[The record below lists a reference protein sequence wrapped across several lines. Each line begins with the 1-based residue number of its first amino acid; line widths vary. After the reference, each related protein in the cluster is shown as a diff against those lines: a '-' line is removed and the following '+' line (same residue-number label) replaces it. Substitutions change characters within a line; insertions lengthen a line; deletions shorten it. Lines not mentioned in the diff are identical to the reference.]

1 MKAMP
6 KNEIPYESEETYFKL
21 AIKFLAL
28 YGSKLLTKIVEKRR
42 KQEGD
47 HQLEVDHELLTLHLD
62 QGMWS
67 ILPDYLTS
75 KENNFEAF
83 KKLDLSMAEDRFNT
97 ID

>member
-28 YGSKLLTKIVEKRR
+28 YGSKLLTKIVAKRR
-42 KQEGD
+42 KQE
-47 HQLEVDHELLTLHLD
+47 VDHEFLTLHLD

-67 ILPDYLTS
+67 IMPTHLTAREKTIRS
-75 KENNFEAF
+75 FINE
-83 KKLDLSMAEDRFNT
+83 DL
-97 ID
+97 

>member
-1 MKAMP
+1 ML

-67 ILPDYLTS
+67 IMPTHLTARE
-75 KENNFEAF
+75 KNIRFFIHE
-83 KKLDLSMAEDRFNT
+83 DL
-97 ID
+97 

>member
-42 KQEGD
+42 KK
-47 HQLEVDHELLTLHLD
+47 EVDHELLTLHLN

-67 ILPDYLTS
+67 IMPKHLID
-75 KENNFEAF
+75 KEKTIRFFNNE
-83 KKLDLSMAEDRFNT
+83 DL
-97 ID
+97 